1 MVRSRST
8 LSQAADNRIL
18 AGVALG
24 LAQVVVGALLVA
36 AGAGLYFTAGDDG
49 IGPRRALVAAAAV
62 CAGLALVAGPW
73 WWRLSHD
80 LAEERRERIRAQE
93 RDEVAAHIHDSVLQ
107 TLALIQ
113 RSSTDPNMVARLARQ
128 QERELRTWLYG
139 SPAGPARRDLNAEDR
154 ADETVAAALQRVSAE
169 VEDLHG
175 VTVETVE
182 VGDCPIDERFAALV
196 QSSREALMNAARHS
210 GVKSVSAYLE
220 VEPNQVT
227 VFVRDRGA
235 GFDPDHLPDDRRG
248 VAESIIGRMDR
259 HGGKASVRSRPGEGT
274 EVELVMPR

>member
-1 MVRSRST
+1 MARARSS
-8 LSQAADNRIL
+8 LAPAADHRIL
-18 AGVALG
+18 AGVAMG

-36 AGAGLYFTAGDDG
+36 AGAGVFLTAEDG
-49 IGPRRALVAAAAV
+49 VGARRAMVAGAAV

-80 LAEERRERIRAQE
+80 LAQERQERIRAQE
-93 RDEVAAHIHDSVLQ
+93 RDEMAAHIHDSVLQ

-113 RSSTDPNMVARLARQ
+113 RNCGDPKTVATLARQ

>member
-1 MVRSRST
+1 MAPPRPP
-8 LSQAADNRIL
+8 LSQATDSRIL
-18 AGVALG
+18 AGVAMG

-36 AGAGLYFTAGDDG
+36 AGALLYLTADDG
-49 IGPRRALVAAAAV
+49 VGARRALVAAAAV

-93 RDEVAAHIHDSVLQ
+93 RDEMAAHIHDSVLQ
-107 TLALIQ
+107 TLTLIQ
-113 RSSTDPNMVARLARQ
+113 RHCGAPKTVATLARQ

-139 SPAGPARRDLNAEDR
+139 SATPTSP
-154 ADETVAAALQRVSAE
+154 DESLAAALQRVSDE

-182 VGDCPIDERFAALV
+182 VGDCPLDERLQALV
-196 QSSREALMNAARHS
+196 QSSREALTNAARHS
-210 GVKSVSAYLE
+210 GATSVSAYLE
-220 VEPNQVT
+220 VEAHQAT
-227 VFVRDRGA
+227 VFVRDRGC
-235 GFDPDHLPDDRRG
+235 GFDPDDVPDDRRG
-248 VAESIIGRMDR
+248 IAESIIGRMNR
-259 HGGKASVRSRPGEGT
+259 HGGKAAIRSESGEGT

>member
-1 MVRSRST
+1 VARSP
-8 LSQAADNRIL
+8 SQLHQADRRIL

-36 AGAGLYFTAGDDG
+36 AGGAILLSAHDGLGA
-49 IGPRRALVAAAAV
+49 RRAMVAGAAV

-80 LAEERRERIRAQE
+80 LTEERQDRIRSNE

-113 RSSTDPNMVARLARQ
+113 RNCAEPKTVATLARQ

-139 SPAGPARRDLNAEDR
+139 SAPPDDPDDSL
-154 ADETVAAALQRVSAE
+154 AAALQRVSDE

-175 VTVETVE
+175 VTVETVQ
-182 VGDCPIDERFAALV
+182 VGDCPIDDERLRAIV
-196 QSSREALMNAARHS
+196 QSSREALSNAARHS
-210 GVKSVSAYLE
+210 GATALSAFLE
-220 VEPNQVT
+220 VEPHQVT
-227 VFVRDRGA
+227 VFVRDRGC
-235 GFDPDHLPDDRRG
+235 GFDPEHITGDRRG
-248 VAESIIGRMDR
+248 IAESIMGRMSR
-259 HGGKASVRSRPGEGT
+259 HGGKAAVRSTPGEGT

>member
-1 MVRSRST
+1 VAPSPMSQVTDSR
-8 LSQAADNRIL
+8 IV

-36 AGAGLYFTAGDDG
+36 AGVGMWLGAEDG
-49 IGPRRALVAAAAV
+49 VGTRRALVAAAAV

-73 WWRLSHD
+73 WWRLSHE
-80 LAEERRERIRAQE
+80 LANERRERIRAQE

-113 RSSTDPNMVARLARQ
+113 RNCADPKAVATLARQ

-139 SPAGPARRDLNAEDR
+139 GEAPP
-154 ADETVAAALQRVSAE
+154 DESLAAALQRMCDE

-175 VTVETVE
+175 VKVETVA
-182 VGDCPIDERFAALV
+182 VGDAPVDQRLVALV
-196 QSSREALMNAARHS
+196 QSSREALANAARHS
-210 GVKSVSAYLE
+210 GAPTASAYME
-220 VEPNQVT
+220 VEPDQVT
-227 VFVRDRGA
+227 VYVRDRGC
-235 GFDPDHLPDDRRG
+235 GFDPDNIPSDRRG
-248 VAESIIGRMDR
+248 ISESIVGRMNR
-259 HGGKASVRSRPGEGT
+259 YGGKAAIRSSPGEGT

>member
-1 MVRSRST
+1 VAWTRSP
-8 LSQAADNRIL
+8 LSQAADSRIL
-18 AGVALG
+18 AGVAMG

-36 AGAGLYFTAGDDG
+36 AGAGLFLTADEGVG
-49 IGPRRALVAAAAV
+49 ARRGMVAAAAV

-113 RSSTDPNMVARLARQ
+113 RNCAEPKAVATLARQ

-139 SPAGPARRDLNAEDR
+139 AATPNSP
-154 ADETVAAALQRVSAE
+154 DEGLAAALQRVSDE

-175 VTVETVE
+175 VKVETVP
-182 VGDCPIDERFAALV
+182 VGDCPLDERLSALV
-196 QSSREALMNAARHS
+196 QSSREALTNAARHS
-210 GVKSVSAYLE
+210 GAAAVSAYLE
-220 VEPNQVT
+220 VEAHQVT
-227 VFVRDRGA
+227 VFVRDRGC
-235 GFDPDHLPDDRRG
+235 GFDPEQIPSDRRG
-248 VAESIIGRMDR
+248 ITESIVGRMER
-259 HGGKASVRSRPGEGT
+259 HGGKAAIRSQRDDGT

>member
-1 MVRSRST
+1 VARST
-8 LSQAADNRIL
+8 SPLSQAADTRIL

-36 AGAGLYFTAGDDG
+36 AGVILFLTASEGV
-49 IGPRRALVAAAAV
+49 GPRRGMVAAAAV

-80 LAEERRERIRAQE
+80 LAEERRERIRIQE
-93 RDEVAAHIHDSVLQ
+93 REEVAAHIHDSVLQ

-113 RSSTDPNMVARLARQ
+113 RNCAEPKTVATLARQ

-139 SPAGPARRDLNAEDR
+139 NPTPPSPAESL
-154 ADETVAAALQRVSAE
+154 AAALQRVSDE

-175 VTVETVE
+175 VHVETVQ
-182 VGDCPIDERFAALV
+182 VGDCPLDERLQALV
-196 QSSREALMNAARHS
+196 QSSREALSNAARHS
-210 GVKSVSAYLE
+210 GAASVSAYLE
-220 VEPNQVT
+220 VEPDQVT
-227 VFVRDRGA
+227 VFVRDRGC
-235 GFDPDHLPDDRRG
+235 GFDPDGVPPDRRG
-248 VAESIIGRMDR
+248 IADSIIGRMDR
-259 HGGKASVRSRPGEGT
+259 HGGKAAVRSQANEGT

>member
-1 MVRSRST
+1 MQAVARPRAP
-8 LSQAADNRIL
+8 LSQATDTRIL

-36 AGAGLYFTAGDDG
+36 AGAGLYLTAEDG
-49 IGPRRALVAAAAV
+49 VGPRRGLVAAAAV

-73 WWRLSHD
+73 WWRLSHE
-80 LAEERRERIRAQE
+80 LTEERRERIRSQE

-113 RSSTDPNMVARLARQ
+113 RNCGDPKMVASLARQ

-139 SPAGPARRDLNAEDR
+139 DATTSP
-154 ADETVAAALQRVSAE
+154 DESLATALQRVSDE

-175 VTVETVE
+175 VTVETVS
-182 VGDCPIDERFAALV
+182 VGDCPMDERLAALV
-196 QSSREALMNAARHS
+196 QSSREAVTNAARHS
-210 GVKSVSAYLE
+210 GATSVSAYLE
-220 VEPNQVT
+220 VEPHQVT
-227 VFVRDRGA
+227 VFVRDRGC
-235 GFDPDHLPDDRRG
+235 GFEPDQVPGDRRG
-248 VAESIIGRMDR
+248 ITESILGRMTR
-259 HGGKASVRSRPGEGT
+259 HGGKAAIRSQPDEGT